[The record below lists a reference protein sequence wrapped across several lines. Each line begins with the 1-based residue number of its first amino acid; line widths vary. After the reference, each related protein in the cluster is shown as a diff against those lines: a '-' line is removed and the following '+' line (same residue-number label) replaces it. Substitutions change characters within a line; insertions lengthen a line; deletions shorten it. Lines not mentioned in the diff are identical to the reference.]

1 MGLFSIL
8 KRKRKTR
15 QTGFRDYQTSRR
27 KIRRKPIKQKTEVVI
42 KHDRIQ
48 KRKIR
53 RQSKIWVVLRI
64 VLIFAGI
71 IGLLYLLFFT
81 RIFDIQKI
89 DVQGAS
95 DTLDEQAAIT
105 EYLQDYLGKNLIL
118 FNSFS
123 HENTLL
129 DGYPYLKKLK
139 INKIPLH
146 TIRAEI
152 VTYDHIANIQMD
164 FEDGSKQFYIV
175 NELGYIASVGVTN
188 ETLPTIVMDVTGTDI
203 PLPESEDSPKV
214 NEELISK
221 ETLESLLEAKT
232 DFEGKF
238 NMQIMEIHYLKRSR
252 ELHLFTE
259 RYFYVWIDLTQ
270 SVDLQLAKL
279 KKSMSQI
286 NIYDDSLDYIDLRI
300 SGQNGEK
307 VIYKLSET

>member
-1 MGLFSIL
+1 
-8 KRKRKTR
+8 
-15 QTGFRDYQTSRR
+15 
-27 KIRRKPIKQKTEVVI
+27 
-42 KHDRIQ
+42 
-48 KRKIR
+48 
-53 RQSKIWVVLRI
+53 
-64 VLIFAGI
+64 
-71 IGLLYLLFFT
+71 
-81 RIFDIQKI
+81 
-89 DVQGAS
+89 
-95 DTLDEQAAIT
+95 
-105 EYLQDYLGKNLIL
+105 
-118 FNSFS
+118 
-123 HENTLL
+123 
-129 DGYPYLKKLK
+129 
-139 INKIPLH
+139 
-146 TIRAEI
+146 
-152 VTYDHIANIQMD
+152 
-164 FEDGSKQFYIV
+164 
-175 NELGYIASVGVTN
+175 
-188 ETLPTIVMDVTGTDI
+188 MDVTGTDI